1 MSVRH
6 PALTCGAGWRQGARA
21 RIDEQAFKRQGQGD
35 SVGPRTRQRGDGPSI
50 STRACLRTS
59 WMGLLS
65 GLRRPPR
72 RCQTP
77 FCHCSPPD
85 ADIVDLG
92 KYQPH

>member
-21 RIDEQAFKRQGQGD
+21 RIDEQAFKRQGKGD
-35 SVGPRTRQRGDGPSI
+35 SVGPRTCQRGDGPSI
-50 STRACLRTS
+50 STRACFEDELDGVAERLT
-59 WMGLLS
+59 
-65 GLRRPPR
+65 PPTAALPNTVLPL
-72 RCQTP
+72 QP
-77 FCHCSPPD
+77 LD